1 MERRE
6 ISELH
11 EEIATMQTL
20 YQYRTYSV
28 DSSED
33 SDVEE
38 DNNQV
43 IRQPSSPESNDLS
56 DYYIHY
62 LSVSA
67 TDAFAFFLINL
78 AYIIHL
84 YNSNISCYSKCI
96 CAAHRIYRVL
106 FL

>member
-38 DNNQV
+38 EHFQV
-43 IRQPSSPESNDLS
+43 GN
-56 DYYIHY
+56 
-62 LSVSA
+62 
-67 TDAFAFFLINL
+67 INL
-78 AYIIHL
+78 
-84 YNSNISCYSKCI
+84 
-96 CAAHRIYRVL
+96 V
-106 FL
+106 

>member
-6 ISELH
+6 IGELH

-38 DNNQV
+38 EQHQV
-43 IRQPSSPESNDLS
+43 NKICILFYHYGI
-56 DYYIHY
+56 YYG
-62 LSVSA
+62 
-67 TDAFAFFLINL
+67 D
-78 AYIIHL
+78 
-84 YNSNISCYSKCI
+84 
-96 CAAHRIYRVL
+96 
-106 FL
+106 

>member
-6 ISELH
+6 IGELH

-38 DNNQV
+38 EQHQV
-43 IRQPSSPESNDLS
+43 KKI
-56 DYYIHY
+56 
-62 LSVSA
+62 
-67 TDAFAFFLINL
+67 
-78 AYIIHL
+78 
-84 YNSNISCYSKCI
+84 CI
-96 CAAHRIYRVL
+96 L
-106 FL
+106 FYHNGTS

>member
-6 ISELH
+6 IAELH

-38 DNNQV
+38 EHQQV
-43 IRQPSSPESNDLS
+43 QPNYYYLKLIFNRDIISYQTFCLLKYIKNMLSIFSFFIRFK
-56 DYYIHY
+56 I
-62 LSVSA
+62 V
-67 TDAFAFFLINL
+67 I
-78 AYIIHL
+78 
-84 YNSNISCYSKCI
+84 
-96 CAAHRIYRVL
+96 L
-106 FL
+106 FS

>member
-1 MERRE
+1 MFVSLILHVLQSELERKKKMERRE
-6 ISELH
+6 IAELH

-38 DNNQV
+38 EHQQV
-43 IRQPSSPESNDLS
+43 QPNYYYLKLIFNRDINSYQTFCLLKYIKNMLS
-56 DYYIHY
+56 
-62 LSVSA
+62 
-67 TDAFAFFLINL
+67 
-78 AYIIHL
+78 
-84 YNSNISCYSKCI
+84 
-96 CAAHRIYRVL
+96 IYR